1 MSNYDTMFGG
11 SSTDSNQS
19 SDDYTIRRW
28 KIGSHA
34 VPAYVDADDIRA
46 TAQDNK
52 SIDAD
57 IAAALSTAADSVE
70 SVNITDYECPVCELG
85 HTHGVNDG
93 PGEGAK
99 HDIRDEPI
107 HVRDSFA
114 EAMTYNPVCHCGVN
128 ELAMLLDF
136 YPHMGVSVFE
146 DDDRFA
152 PLLNEGAAA
161 VTQALEVASHP
172 SVSLV
177 GSSDPQPAP
186 HVRLSVTEIRNIAN
200 GRATVTTDKRV
211 AVDRIFEAFGIK
223 ETTAVAQAFAGLR
236 KRFSHIRDAASQADI
251 PQGTEAD
258 IERAREEL
266 EAKFR

>member
-34 VPAYVDADDIRA
+34 VPAHVDADDIRA
-46 TAQDNK
+46 SAQDNE

-85 HTHGVNDG
+85 HSHGVNDG
-93 PGEGAK
+93 YGEGAK

-136 YPHMGVSVFE
+136 YPHMEVSVFE

-152 PLLNEGAAA
+152 PLLMEGAAA
-161 VTQALEVASHP
+161 VQNVLEVASHP
-172 SVSLV
+172 SADVV
-177 GSSDPQPAP
+177 NDGAKPAP
-186 HVRLSVTEIRNIAN
+186 HVALSESQIRSIAN
-200 GRATVTTDKRV
+200 GRATLTSNKRV
-211 AVDRIFEAFGIK
+211 SLDRIFNAFGVN
-223 ETTAVAQAFAGLR
+223 TTHAVQQAFADLQS
-236 KRFSHIRDAASQADI
+236 RFSHIRNAASEADI

-266 EAKFR
+266 EAKYL